1 MTISI
6 SGSLMM
12 SLKSSVNR
20 CSTPRASACSGL
32 REHTRTTSMSTP
44 RWRLKSSRWLRRM
57 SKQPPPTVP
66 VPTSPSLMVMSP
78 PSKGEKL
85 RPKHRA
91 GLGWLCYGSEDTA
104 GTPASRADAAHRPL
118 GAGETTADHAKPAKA
133 RNMRRAVGL
142 AAAGQAPVPNEPDR
156 PEAARCRDDTG
167 RRRFRG
173 G

>member
-1 MTISI
+1 MISFDLDMTLLDHRTDQI
-6 SGSLMM
+6 
-12 SLKSSVNR
+12 
-20 CSTPRASACSGL
+20 TPSAL
-32 REHTRTTSMSTP
+32 EAI
-44 RWRLKSSRWLRRM
+44 
-57 SKQPPPTVP
+57 
-66 VPTSPSLMVMSP
+66 
-78 PSKGEKL
+78 EKL

-142 AAAGQAPVPNEPDR
+142 AAAGCAPAPHKPGR
-156 PEAARCRDDTG
+156 PEATRCRDDTG
-167 RRRFRG
+167 RRRSRG